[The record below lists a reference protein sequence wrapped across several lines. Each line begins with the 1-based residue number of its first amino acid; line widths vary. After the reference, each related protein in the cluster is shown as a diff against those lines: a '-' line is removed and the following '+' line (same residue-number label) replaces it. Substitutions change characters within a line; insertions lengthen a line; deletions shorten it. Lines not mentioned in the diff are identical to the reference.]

1 MGEDT
6 SVRIH
11 FRAKDVM
18 AAPVF
23 TVRPETGVKDI
34 AALMLTYK
42 ISGLPV
48 VTTDEELV
56 GIVTEA
62 DLLHK
67 ESGLKR
73 KDLTFWKGLPFG
85 RTPASI
91 RKAEG
96 VTAAEL
102 MSSPVLT
109 VEEDTPLREA
119 AALMVRRKINR
130 LPVMRAGRLVGIV
143 SRNDVL
149 RAFVRTDEELERAVR
164 DALLHR
170 LWIDVTPLKINV
182 MDGVV
187 YLDGE
192 VDRRSDKLLAEQWVA
207 AIDGVVRLDSTL
219 TYRHDDRRVTA
230 NVGPWDL
237 R

>member
-1 MGEDT
+1 MVET
-6 SVRIH
+6 KALPIRL
-11 FRAKDVM
+11 RAKDVM
-18 AAPVF
+18 TAPVF
-23 TVRPETGVKDI
+23 TVRPETSVKDI

-48 VTTDEELV
+48 VTPDEELV

-73 KDLTFWKGLPFG
+73 EARTFWKALPFG
-85 RTPASI
+85 RTPEAI

-96 VTAAEL
+96 VSAADL

-109 VEEDTPLREA
+109 VEEDTPLREV

-143 SRNDVL
+143 SRNDIL
-149 RAFVRTDEELERAVR
+149 RAFVRTDQELAKAVR
-164 DALLHR
+164 EGLLHG
-170 LWIDVTPLKINV
+170 LWIDVTPLKIDV

-207 AIDGVVRLDSTL
+207 AIDGVVRVDSTL